1 MPQTCDLNGNSSD
14 PNLPSQVNKLNGHSA
29 RVGALAWN
37 SDILSSGSRDRLI
50 MQRDTRTPPQTCERR
65 LEGHRQEVCGLK
77 WSPGEISFRT
87 ALLAQLT
94 SFFDLDNQYLASG
107 GNDNRLYVWNQHSLS
122 PVQSY
127 SEHMAAVKAIAWS
140 PHHHGL
146 LVSGGGTADR
156 CIRFWNTLTGQP
168 MQCVDTGI
176 LFGKGLQNP
185 CQLIFIESSLMCD

>member
-1 MPQTCDLNGNSSD
+1 MFFVVVSIFNFYSNCYL
-14 PNLPSQVNKLNGHSA
+14 LFLKVNKLNGHSA

-37 SDILSSGSRDRLI
+37 GDILSSGSRDRLI
-50 MQRDTRTPPQTCERR
+50 MQRDTRTPPQTCEKR

-77 WSPGEISFRT
+77 WSP
-87 ALLAQLT
+87 
-94 SFFDLDNQYLASG
+94 DNQYLASG

-122 PVQSY
+122 PAQSY

-168 MQCVDTGI
+168 MQCVDTG
-176 LFGKGLQNP
+176 K
-185 CQLIFIESSLMCD
+185 